1 MNIPF
6 VKYHG
11 TGNDFVLID
20 NRTGFFPTD
29 NLDLVRDMCDRHFGV
44 GSDGLMLIQNHGEAN
59 FEMVFFN
66 PDGSKS
72 LCGNGSRCAVHFA
85 FGLEMIPAK
94 GTMLST
100 DGIHAYRIDE
110 QKVGIELHPVQ
121 NVEAIGDDFFVN
133 TGSPHL
139 IVPRDELDQFPVV
152 EAGRKRRYEEQFESI
167 GGTNVNFVSK
177 LNGENNFRVRTYERG
192 VEDET
197 LSCGTGVTAVA
208 LAMAKAHNIDDHVM
222 IQVEG
227 GSLEV
232 TFRKKGDGFD
242 NIWLWGPAQ
251 MIFKGEYHVGE

>member
-20 NRTGFFPTD
+20 NRAEFFPEND
-29 NLDLVRDMCDRHFGV
+29 LDLVRAICDRHFGV
-44 GSDGLMLIQNHGEAN
+44 GSDGLMLIQNHDEAN

-85 FGLEMIPAK
+85 FGLEMIPES
-94 GTMLST
+94 GTMLTT
-100 DGIHAYRIDE
+100 DGLHAYQIDE
-110 QKVGIELHPVQ
+110 KKVGIELHPVKD
-121 NVEAIGDDFFVN
+121 VEAIGDDFFVN

-139 IVPRDELDQFPVV
+139 IVQCNELDQFPVV
-152 EAGRKRRYEEQFESI
+152 ESGRKRRYEEQFESI
-167 GGTNVNFVSK
+167 GGTNVNFVGK
-177 LNGENNFRVRTYERG
+177 LNGENHFRVRTYERG

-208 LAMAKAHNIDDHVM
+208 LAMAKAHDIENSIL
-222 IQVEG
+222 IQAEG

-232 TFRKKGDGFD
+232 TFRREGNGFE

-251 MIFKGEYHVGE
+251 MIFKGEYHVGK